1 MSRWYCLKGLDQPLK
16 REQTM
21 RSSRRV
27 AWVISIALLAIKLL
41 PGSRAF
47 GQSESGVVHAIMFW
61 MEGCGHCNWVKTNTL
76 PPLAAR
82 YGDQWQLELIEL
94 RNAEDFDRLF
104 ALGAAVGLPREAIGV
119 PDQQEGDAVLIGS
132 DQIPAELPGLI
143 EEYRAAGGVGWPS
156 YPGLDDLLPEGVK
169 PPSSPGAAADTA
181 APGPVIEAILF
192 STLDCNDCQLIIAQA
207 LVPLREQYGDALQVK
222 GVDIVTSE
230 DVNYL
235 YQMAVEFDLSQEQ
248 VDLPMLIIGKQVLIG
263 EQIPAE
269 LPGLME
275 QHLND
280 GGVNAPVLPVRH
292 DAAPVPAAVLA
303 SIGARS
309 DGFALAV
316 VVMIGMIM
324 ALLFAIE
331 RSIYS
336 LKRPSWPK
344 AKRWDVGWLIPL
356 LAVMGLGVAVY
367 LAYVE
372 TQAVAA
378 GCGPVGDCNAVQ
390 TSEYAYLFGIPIG
403 VLGVI
408 GYVAILVTWAWG
420 AWRADN
426 RATLALLAITAF
438 GVLFSIY
445 LTYLEPFVISGVCA
459 WCLTS
464 AVVMTLLLL
473 LSVEM
478 ALPQLAKV
486 RDDD

>member
-1 MSRWYCLKGLDQPLK
+1 
-16 REQTM
+16 
-21 RSSRRV
+21 
-27 AWVISIALLAIKLL
+27 
-41 PGSRAF
+41 
-47 GQSESGVVHAIMFW
+47 
-61 MEGCGHCNWVKTNTL
+61 
-76 PPLAAR
+76 
-82 YGDQWQLELIEL
+82 
-94 RNAEDFDRLF
+94 
-104 ALGAAVGLPREAIGV
+104 
-119 PDQQEGDAVLIGS
+119 
-132 DQIPAELPGLI
+132 
-143 EEYRAAGGVGWPS
+143 
-156 YPGLDDLLPEGVK
+156 
-169 PPSSPGAAADTA
+169 
-181 APGPVIEAILF
+181 
-192 STLDCNDCQLIIAQA
+192 
-207 LVPLREQYGDALQVK
+207 
-222 GVDIVTSE
+222 
-230 DVNYL
+230 
-235 YQMAVEFDLSQEQ
+235 
-248 VDLPMLIIGKQVLIG
+248 
-263 EQIPAE
+263 
-269 LPGLME
+269 
-275 QHLND
+275 
-280 GGVNAPVLPVRH
+280 
-292 DAAPVPAAVLA
+292 
-303 SIGARS
+303 
-309 DGFALAV
+309 
-316 VVMIGMIM
+316 MIGMIM

-367 LAYVE
+367 LAYVK

-445 LTYLEPFVISGVCA
+445 LTYLEPFVISAVCA